1 MSTNGDFNQQPN
13 ETDVEQFDR
22 ILEKLQES
30 FIKIGKITDQLT
42 KSQFAK
48 LVQQTNRYM
57 SDEKKRMHNLD
68 MAQKKMEL
76 LNERTEA
83 RIKVEEKATKNTE
96 KLLALREAEARQRTK
111 DKMTLQRQ
119 HASDVKDHI
128 LLRQRVKGSTDE
140 LKFFT
145 NALTKGISFGQLGG
159 MGFQQILS
167 AYNRQKEQ
175 EDIDAKIDVI
185 TQQLKKTLP
194 KEQQED
200 LREELKHLIEERK
213 KVDDSMAGGTA
224 QGVLGKR
231 GMGYLKSMGEF
242 ANKHKIGILL
252 GATSAGIL
260 LTVLKKAIDVS
271 PVFQSMLKLLNFG
284 FMLILRPIGDFFG
297 FIMRPVMILLL
308 RKFIIP
314 FYQFL
319 YPKLM
324 KLGTEIGE
332 SLSGK
337 LGAILSGD
345 PVAIAKELFGIS
357 DENDPFT
364 NFTNAVVGIT
374 TILGGAGIAGV
385 TLYGSLL
392 AFRTLVGTIN
402 TALETLG
409 LKSPTSTN
417 TTGSGSSGSTGSSGT
432 GNSGKDTSSRS
443 PIKES
448 RFVGGKTT
456 ENGEFMGRGKT
467 STSTK
472 TLTTGKFSNNPV
484 IKAFQK
490 FTERVNEVK
499 IRRGFGAEY
508 VTEQITNY
516 LSKNTAIQQM
526 SRVGSRFK
534 DTVQSFAKRLEPII
548 NRLGGTQGLAK
559 GGFWGFAFKLME
571 DMFNIKIDD
580 NAGQGVAMANGGL
593 ITEPIMGVGQ
603 RTGKSYLMGEAGNE
617 YVVPQNKMNTGVNL
631 TINIQ
636 NMSGNR
642 EDINKLRD
650 VVLRVMQ
657 ESSSKMV
664 R

>member
-96 KLLALREAEARQRTK
+96 KLLSLREAEARQRTK

-128 LLRQRVKGSTDE
+128 LLRQRVKGTTDE

-175 EDIDAKIDVI
+175 EDIDAKIDII

-200 LREELKHLIEERK
+200 LREELKHLVEEKR

-224 QGVLGKR
+224 QGLLGKR

-242 ANKHKIGILL
+242 ANKHKVGILL

-345 PVAIAKELFGIS
+345 PEKILKEFFGF
-357 DENDPFT
+357 DKENDLFT
-364 NFTNAVVGIT
+364 NFTNAVIGIT

-402 TALETLG
+402 TALEALG
-409 LKSPTSTN
+409 LKAPTPPT
-417 TTGSGSSGSTGSSGT
+417 TTGSGSTGSSGT
-432 GNSGKDTSSRS
+432 GSSGKDTSSRS
-443 PIKES
+443 AIKES
-448 RFVGGKTT
+448 KFVAEGSKTT
-456 ENGEFMGRGKT
+456 GKGEFMGRGT
-467 STSTK
+467 STSK
-472 TLTTGKFSNNPV
+472 QTLTTGKFSNNPA

-490 FTERVNEVK
+490 FVERVNEVK

-534 DTVQSFAKRLEPII
+534 NTVQSFAKRLEPII

-559 GGFWGFAFKLME
+559 GGFWGLAFKLME